1 MINTKFLNTFL
12 KLVELGHYTKTAKV
26 LNMTQSGVSQ
36 HIKKLEQS
44 LGKTIINN
52 VGKKFELTQTGC
64 ILYKYAIETRNN
76 ESELLSKIGHDNLYE
91 GDCRFGCS
99 GSILIQIHKPF
110 LDYQCKH
117 QNLKIFLEAAP
128 NKKIV
133 DMLISNDIDIGITTN
148 QQNSEQFTEIKI
160 GTQELVVVTSENFTI
175 KEVSLESLL
184 ALGFINHPD
193 GLYYLEKV
201 LKNNFQDY
209 KYLKNIKETCYVNQL
224 SQILLPVSLELGFT
238 ILPKFTV
245 DNSEYLNKLR
255 IIKLKKIVY
264 ENLYISHKKHKDLPL
279 RYQWFFDQLKKFF
292 INK

>member
-1 MINTKFLNTFL
+1 
-12 KLVELGHYTKTAKV
+12 
-26 LNMTQSGVSQ
+26 
-36 HIKKLEQS
+36 
-44 LGKTIINN
+44 
-52 VGKKFELTQTGC
+52 
-64 ILYKYAIETRNN
+64 
-76 ESELLSKIGHDNLYE
+76 
-91 GDCRFGCS
+91 
-99 GSILIQIHKPF
+99 
-110 LDYQCKH
+110 
-117 QNLKIFLEAAP
+117 
-128 NKKIV
+128 
-133 DMLISNDIDIGITTN
+133 MLISNDIDIGITTN

-160 GTQELVVVTSENFTI
+160 GTQELVVTSENFTM

-264 ENLYISHKKHKDLPL
+264 ENLYISYKKHKDLPL
-279 RYQWFFDQLKKFF
+279 RYQWSFDQLKIFVLTNSV
-292 INK
+292 I